1 MIEYLQQ
8 NWLEFIG
15 LLLGLIYIAQEYKG
29 THWMWLTGFLMAAIN
44 LVVYILKDLFGLGA
58 IQGYQVLISIYGFWA
73 WKFGRKKIIVD
84 NKKGETT
91 KRTERLVTHMP
102 IEAWVHACFAIVAI
116 TVVLGVFSDY
126 ILNSRVPWCDAVL
139 TAFNIVA
146 VMILTRKY
154 LEQWFFWI
162 TYDVIFIIVSLVWT
176 HMYFYAVLALCY
188 IVAGIFGYFN
198 WKRMMK
204 EAEESENGISLT

>member
-84 NKKGETT
+84 DKKGETT

-102 IEAWVHACFAIVAI
+102 IEAWVHACLAIVAI